1 MVSSSIKKIEI
12 TLEIN
17 LNGLSIS
24 LIQIISTKKAITIAK
39 IWDRTTMDSILLM
52 AKKSEI
58 KDHRKKLKNNI
69 VPLFFN
75 TSFNG

>member
-1 MVSSSIKKIEI
+1 MIKKIEI

-17 LNGLSIS
+17 FNGFSIS

-52 AKKSEI
+52 AKK
-58 KDHRKKLKNNI
+58 KWNQG
-69 VPLFFN
+69 P
-75 TSFNG
+75 

>member
-1 MVSSSIKKIEI
+1 MIKKIEI

-17 LNGLSIS
+17 FNGFSIS

-58 KDHRKKLKNNI
+58 KDHKKKLKNNI

-75 TSFNG
+75 MPFKG

>member
-1 MVSSSIKKIEI
+1 MIKKIEI

-17 LNGLSIS
+17 LNGFSIS

-58 KDHRKKLKNNI
+58 KDHKKKLKNNI
-69 VPLFFN
+69 VPLFINIPFK
-75 TSFNG
+75 G